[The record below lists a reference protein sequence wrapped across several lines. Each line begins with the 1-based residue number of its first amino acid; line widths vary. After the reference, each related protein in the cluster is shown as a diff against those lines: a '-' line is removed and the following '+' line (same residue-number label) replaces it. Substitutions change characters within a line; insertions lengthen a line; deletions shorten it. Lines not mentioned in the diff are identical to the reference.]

1 MRISLLFIAVF
12 SITSFAM
19 DRASCDTYNDRPK
32 LTSQYE
38 APSFGPYIKSKPYY
52 VTAGKNDPY
61 SEEILYFLIAQ
72 ELNKKNP
79 SLGTSS
85 DYLKFHNYFKKKMRV
100 LEDQGEDWEVVEQD
114 KLYGI
119 VKDYLNQNWLKLSDS
134 EFKNIMSQTQE
145 KLNTIK
151 EIFAFKSNTT
161 YYKITPVDSE
171 VTLDTSSSLPKVT
184 LKNEYGTMRTVIAS
198 SGLTHYES
206 INEENEYKEKLIEE
220 NKEELNYIAKTLP
233 SSGAPL
239 KGTLQEFLISK

>member
-1 MRISLLFIAVF
+1 MKISLLFIAVF

-19 DRASCDTYNDRPK
+19 DRASCDTYTDRPK

-38 APSFGPYIKSKPYY
+38 APSFGPYIKSKPFY

-61 SEEILYFLIAQ
+61 SEEILYFLITQ
-72 ELNKKNP
+72 ELNKKT
-79 SLGTSS
+79 SSIGTSS
-85 DYLKFHNYFKKKMRV
+85 DYLKFHNYFKKKMKE
-100 LEDQGEDWEVVEQD
+100 LEDQGEAWEVVGSDQ
-114 KLYGI
+114 LYPV
-119 VKDYLNQNWLKLSDS
+119 VKEYLNQNWLKLSDS
-134 EFKNIMSQTQE
+134 EFKNILSQTQK
-145 KLNTIK
+145 KLDTIK

-161 YYKITPVDSE
+161 YYKITPIDTE

-184 LKNEYGTMRTVIAS
+184 LKNDYGVVSAVITS

-206 INEENEYKEKLIEE
+206 INEENEYKKKLIEE
-220 NKEELNYIAKTLP
+220 NKEELSYIAKTLP